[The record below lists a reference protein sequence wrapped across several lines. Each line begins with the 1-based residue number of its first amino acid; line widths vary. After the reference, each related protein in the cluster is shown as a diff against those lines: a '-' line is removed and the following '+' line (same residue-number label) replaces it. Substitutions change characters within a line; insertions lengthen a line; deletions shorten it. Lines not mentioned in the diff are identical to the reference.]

1 MKIYDG
7 HKLLVIMTVFM
18 LLAVS
23 GCAREKM
30 SDNDNSENVQSQ
42 IAQELSTP
50 YPTSTPYPI
59 SNSTR
64 PQESPTPKV
73 DALFIYNRAVHSL
86 RIEEYTDAV
95 NSFTQVI
102 KRLPDLAIAY
112 KGRGG
117 AYYYSERIDFAI
129 EDLTLALSIDPNLG
143 GAHMYLGMIY
153 RDQGDLVKAEE
164 YLNTAVELIHP
175 IRERWE
181 MEVAIKTLRDLKDKT
196 LQ

>member
-18 LLAVS
+18 LLTVA
-23 GCAREKM
+23 GCARGKT
-30 SDNDNSENVQSQ
+30 SDNINSENAQSQ
-42 IAQELSTP
+42 LAQELSTP

-95 NSFTQVI
+95 NSFSQVI
-102 KRLPDLAIAY
+102 KRMPDLAIAY

-129 EDLTLALSIDPNLG
+129 EDLTAALSIDPNLG

-153 RDQGDLVKAEE
+153 RDQGDMVKAEE

>member
-1 MKIYDG
+1 MKIYGG

-18 LLAVS
+18 LLTVA

-30 SDNDNSENVQSQ
+30 SDNVNSENAQSQ
-42 IAQELSTP
+42 LAQELSTP

-129 EDLTLALSIDPNLG
+129 EDLTVALSIDPNLG

-153 RDQGDLVKAEE
+153 RDQGDMVKAEE

>member
-1 MKIYDG
+1 MCIRD
-7 HKLLVIMTVFM
+7 
-18 LLAVS
+18 S
-23 GCAREKM
+23 
-30 SDNDNSENVQSQ
+30 
-42 IAQELSTP
+42 
-50 YPTSTPYPI
+50 
-59 SNSTR
+59 
-64 PQESPTPKV
+64 
-73 DALFIYNRAVHSL
+73 VHSL

-153 RDQGDLVKAEE
+153 RDQGDMVKAEE
-164 YLNTAVELIHP
+164 HLNTAVELIHP

>member
-18 LLAVS
+18 LLTVA

-30 SDNDNSENVQSQ
+30 SDNVNSENAQSQ
-42 IAQELSTP
+42 LAQELSTP

-129 EDLTLALSIDPNLG
+129 EDLTAALSIDPNLG

-153 RDQGDLVKAEE
+153 RDQGDMVKAEE

>member
-18 LLAVS
+18 LLTVA

-30 SDNDNSENVQSQ
+30 SDNVNSENAQSQ
-42 IAQELSTP
+42 LAQELSTP

-129 EDLTLALSIDPNLG
+129 EDLTVALSIDPNLG

-153 RDQGDLVKAEE
+153 RDQGDMVKAEE